1 MTPLS
6 IYVLTFN
13 SEKYLSAILQAVA
26 PLADDLLVVDSGSS
40 DRTVAIATQCGA
52 RVLHRPFDDFRQQRA
67 FAQQACLHDYVF
79 FLDSDEIPSPELV
92 AHIQQLKQ
100 NSFQHD
106 AYAIQRD
113 WIVMG
118 QQVHALYPVGCPDYP
133 VRIIEKNRVRL
144 SQQAVHE
151 DFVGFGSKERIDC
164 PIKHQTFHSMEEINR
179 KLALYTDLDARDL
192 VAMAHRKNFA
202 LRQWTSPL
210 GAFFKWYV
218 KSGNWKDGRVGL
230 ILGLYAARFAHHKYH
245 KALQLR
251 RTESVR

>member
-40 DRTVAIATQCGA
+40 DQTVAIATQCGA
-52 RVLHRPFDDFRQQRA
+52 RVLYRPFDDFRQQRD
-67 FAQQACLHDYVF
+67 FAQQQCRHDHVF

-92 AHIQQLKQ
+92 AHLQQLKQ
-100 NSFQHD
+100 SGFQHD

-133 VRIIEKNRVRL
+133 VRIIEKTGFACPSKRCMRTL
-144 SQQAVHE
+144 SAIAAV
-151 DFVGFGSKERIDC
+151 
-164 PIKHQTFHSMEEINR
+164 
-179 KLALYTDLDARDL
+179 A
-192 VAMAHRKNFA
+192 
-202 LRQWTSPL
+202 
-210 GAFFKWYV
+210 
-218 KSGNWKDGRVGL
+218 GL
-230 ILGLYAARFAHHKYH
+230 ISPSSTKPSTPWTKSTA
-245 KALQLR
+245 
-251 RTESVR
+251 S